1 MRSRI
6 GLVTLL
12 IFFCCPLVMPSM
24 AWASQVSEGG
34 LAPQSKSALLLDA
47 DTGTVLYEKNSRERL
62 APASITKIMTML
74 LVMEGL
80 DAHKISYEDSVRVSE
95 RAASMGGSQIFLE
108 PGETMK
114 LSELLKG
121 VAVGSA
127 NDASVALA
135 EHLAGTEEDFV
146 AQMNKRAEQLGMKDT
161 HFQNPNGL
169 PASNHYSTAHD
180 IAIMSR
186 ELLKH
191 PEITRFTR
199 IYEDHLRKD
208 SKNPFWL
215 VNTNRLVKFY
225 QGMDGLKTGF
235 TAQAKFC
242 LSATA
247 KRKNFR
253 VIAVVMG
260 APNGKTRNQE
270 ITRMLNFAFSQYTN
284 HVVYKHG
291 EKIAT
296 VHVDKGKKN
305 HMMIRAPH
313 QFSLVIKKGEDPKGY
328 VKRVKWNKLT
338 APLKK
343 GQSLGSILVEKG
355 GREVARMD
363 LAAGQEIPRAN
374 TWQLT
379 KRTLKWMFFLPE
391 DVEPSQG
398 NPS

>member
-1 MRSRI
+1 MRSRVC
-6 GLVTLL
+6 LVTLL
-12 IFFCCPLVMPSM
+12 IFFCCPLFMPST
-24 AWASQVSEGG
+24 AWAAKASEGG
-34 LAPQSKSALLLDA
+34 LAPLSKSALLLDA

-74 LVMEGL
+74 LVMEGI
-80 DAHKISYEDSVRVSE
+80 DSQKISYNDPVRVSE

-114 LSELLKG
+114 LNELLKG
-121 VAVGSA
+121 VAIGSA

-135 EHLAGTEEDFV
+135 EHISGTEEGFV
-146 AQMNKRAEQLGMKDT
+146 AQMNKRAQELGMKDT

-169 PASNHYSTAHD
+169 SAPEHYSTAQD

-186 ELLKH
+186 ELLKY
-191 PEITRFTR
+191 PAITKYTR
-199 IYEDHLRKD
+199 IYEDHLRKG

-225 QGMDGLKTGF
+225 QGMDGIKTGF
-235 TAQAKFC
+235 TSEAKFC

-270 ITRMLNFAFSQYTN
+270 ITRMLNFAFSQYIN
-284 HVVYKHG
+284 HVVYKQG
-291 EKIAT
+291 EKIT
-296 VHVDKGKKN
+296 TLHVDKGQQN
-305 HMMIRAPH
+305 RIIFRAPH

-328 VKRVKWNKLT
+328 VKRMEWRKLK

-343 GQSLGSILVEKG
+343 GQPIGSIHVEKG
-355 GREVARMD
+355 GREVVRMD
-363 LAAGQEIPRAN
+363 LAAGRDIPRAG
-374 TWQLT
+374 TWTLM
-379 KRTLKWMFFLPE
+379 KRSLKWMFFLPE
-391 DVEPSQG
+391 DVEPSEV